1 MTADGDVAWSETVQ
15 DGMKQHETS
24 GKFCLLTACF
34 VKNLLR
40 VLHFVSYKKLYPLE
54 K

>member
-1 MTADGDVAWSETVQ
+1 M
-15 DGMKQHETS
+15 S
-24 GKFCLLTACF
+24 GKFCLLAACF

-40 VLHFVSYKKLYPLE
+40 VLHFASYKKLYLLE